1 MRLQLTKR
9 GGARSPRHFLPQV
22 MADLARAG
30 LVKSTAGGQGGYPL
44 ARRADGSSLLEVV
57 EAVEGDGGQIDCV
70 LSDAPCGRDGR
81 CELHEFF
88 ADARQ
93 ALLAR
98 LAPARLAG

>member
-9 GGARSPRHFLPQV
+9 
-22 MADLARAG
+22 ADYGIRAG
-30 LVKSTAGGQGGYPL
+30 LVKSTAGRHGGYRL
-44 ARRADGSSLLEVV
+44 ARRADGISLLEVV

-98 LAPARLAG
+98 LAAASLADVPPVALG